1 MQPKK
6 QEFYK
11 HINGQFILHSR
22 LRATKQEGNHNPT
35 SPISNVHRKVVH
47 LIDHRFTR
55 IKLNRINCTKIYRL
69 VFSIH
74 FVQTPEFSAQPLD
87 ALYRC
92 DLGRVWLVLKWL
104 LEFTCIAT
112 LRRSCK
118 VSRVSHRSKLHG
130 GRSTCGVEG
139 QHSLTHRFSPDLS
152 SGSFQLALKE
162 K

>member
-1 MQPKK
+1 MASLHFIHVWERPNKK
-6 QEFYK
+6 AITIRRHPFRMYTEKLSIYRSSFYK
-11 HINGQFILHSR
+11 NKTQPDQLHKDLSVS
-22 LRATKQEGNHNPT
+22 LFH
-35 SPISNVHRKVVH
+35 S
-47 LIDHRFTR
+47 L
-55 IKLNRINCTKIYRL
+55 CT
-69 VFSIH
+69 
-74 FVQTPEFSAQPLD
+74 TPEFSAQPLD

-112 LRRSCK
+112 SRRSCK

-152 SGSFQLALKE
+152 SGSFQLALK
-162 K
+162 KK